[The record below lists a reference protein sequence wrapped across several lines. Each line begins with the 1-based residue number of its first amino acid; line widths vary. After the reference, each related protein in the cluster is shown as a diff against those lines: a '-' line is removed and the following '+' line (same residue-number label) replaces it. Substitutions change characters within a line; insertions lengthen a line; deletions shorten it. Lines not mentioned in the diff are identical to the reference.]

1 MVKNPYSY
9 AVGLALAFIFGVLV
23 ADCRAQSQKFY
34 CSNQGEIAERMV
46 RDMTTTELRPRHYTT
61 EQERDLAV
69 TAIHCAERG
78 ENIKACIV
86 KHCMEEQS

>member
-1 MVKNPYSY
+1 MVKTATALLLLLL
-9 AVGLALAFIFGVLV
+9 AVAPGTQ
-23 ADCRAQSQKFY
+23 AQSQKFY

-78 ENIKACIV
+78 ENVKACVI
-86 KHCMEEQS
+86 KHCMEEKS